1 MMAGDSLKVRS
12 ACIRGIEAQPVTV
25 EVSLSGG
32 IPGFTMVG
40 MPDSAVLDSRSRV
53 RCALRA
59 CDYSMPR
66 LHITVNLA
74 PGEMRKTGTGLDL
87 PIAVAILA
95 ATRQIPS
102 AGLEDCLF
110 VGELGL
116 DGCVRPVR
124 GLAAY
129 QGLAQGLGLELVF
142 SSLGPEPADLRA
154 GMRGIRT
161 LGELR
166 SGVTRLSPAPTP
178 PPVVAPEAPGAPGP
192 DFADVYDQEEA
203 KRAIVVSAAGGHGML
218 MVGPPGAGKSMLARR
233 VPGILP
239 RLTPQERKE
248 ALLLT
253 SVAGQDVEGICR
265 GERPFRAPHHS
276 ISLAGLVGGGRPV
289 IPGEISLAHHGVLFL
304 DELPEFASNVL
315 QSLRQPMEEG
325 VVRLVRVDGVYS
337 FPCDFLLMAAANP
350 CPCGHLGDPG
360 HVCSCPPGRVE
371 RYQSKIGGPLMDRI
385 DLHVDVRRPESRKL
399 IRCAEGLSSE
409 SMREQVLRAR
419 AFRRD
424 REARMPSG
432 PGQTLVGALSFEPR
446 AQAALEGM
454 ASRLNLGGRSIVKLA
469 RVARTMADLA
479 ERASVSREDV
489 LEASAYRCHLG

>member
-1 MMAGDSLKVRS
+1 M
-12 ACIRGIEAQPVTV
+12 
-25 EVSLSGG
+25 
-32 IPGFTMVG
+32 
-40 MPDSAVLDSRSRV
+40 
-53 RCALRA
+53 
-59 CDYSMPR
+59 
-66 LHITVNLA
+66 
-74 PGEMRKTGTGLDL
+74 
-87 PIAVAILA
+87 
-95 ATRQIPS
+95 
-102 AGLEDCLF
+102 
-110 VGELGL
+110 
-116 DGCVRPVR
+116 
-124 GLAAY
+124 
-129 QGLAQGLGLELVF
+129 
-142 SSLGPEPADLRA
+142 
-154 GMRGIRT
+154 
-161 LGELR
+161 
-166 SGVTRLSPAPTP
+166 
-178 PPVVAPEAPGAPGP
+178 
-192 DFADVYDQEEA
+192 
-203 KRAIVVSAAGGHGML
+203 
-218 MVGPPGAGKSMLARR
+218 
-233 VPGILP
+233 
-239 RLTPQERKE
+239 
-248 ALLLT
+248 
-253 SVAGQDVEGICR
+253 
-265 GERPFRAPHHS
+265 
-276 ISLAGLVGGGRPV
+276 GGGRPV

>member
-1 MMAGDSLKVRS
+1 MMAGDSLRVRS
-12 ACIRGIEAQPVTV
+12 ACVRGIEARPVTV

-53 RCALRA
+53 RCAIRA

-102 AGLEDCLF
+102 EGLERCLL

-129 QGLAQGLGLELVF
+129 QDLARGLGLELVF
-142 SSLGPEPADLRA
+142 SSLGPEPADLKA
-154 GMRGIRT
+154 GMRGVRT

-166 SGVTRLSPAPTP
+166 SGVSRLSCATLP
-178 PPVVAPEAPGAPGP
+178 PPPSDGGGSTPFGP

-239 RLTPQERKE
+239 RLTAQERKE
-248 ALLLT
+248 SLLLT

-289 IPGEISLAHHGVLFL
+289 VPGEISLAHHGVLFL

-360 HVCSCPPGRVE
+360 HVCSCPPGMVE
-371 RYQSKIGGPLMDRI
+371 RYQSKMGGPLMDRI
-385 DLHVDVRRPESRKL
+385 DLHVDVRRPESQKL
-399 IRCAEGLSSE
+399 IRCDEGLSSE
-409 SMREQVLRAR
+409 RMRTQVLRAR
-419 AFRRD
+419 AFRAE
-424 REARMPSG
+424 REERRPAG
-432 PGQTLVGALSFEPR
+432 GGASLMGELSFEPR
-446 AQAALEGM
+446 AQAALECI
-454 ASRLNLGGRSIVKLA
+454 ASRLGLGGRSIVKLA
-469 RVARTMADLA
+469 HVSRTIADLA
-479 ERASVSREDV
+479 ERPSVSREDV